1 MRKHLRYSVVLLLL
15 LPMHL
20 SATTR
25 YYVDTNRPDDSG
37 DGTSWSTAKKY
48 LQSALYLNPGFGVVD
63 IEIWVAAGTYYP
75 YYDLGDYGDY
85 HGYRNE
91 SCLLYTS
98 DAADE

>member
-1 MRKHLRYSVVLLLL
+1 MRTHLRYSVALLLL

-48 LQSALYLNPGFGVVD
+48 LRSALYLNPGFGVVD

-75 YYDLGDYGDY
+75 YYNLGGYGD
-85 HGYRNE
+85 
-91 SCLLYTS
+91 
-98 DAADE
+98 